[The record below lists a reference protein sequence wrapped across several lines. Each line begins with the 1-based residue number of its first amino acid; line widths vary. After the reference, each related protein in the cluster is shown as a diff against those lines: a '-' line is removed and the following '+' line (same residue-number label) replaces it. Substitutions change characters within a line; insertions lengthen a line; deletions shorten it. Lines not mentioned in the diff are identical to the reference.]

1 MALVVCEECSNSVSD
16 KAAACPK
23 CGAPLPSQQNNT
35 KGQQEAKPAPR
46 NIVAAG
52 LSLIPGA
59 AVFTTAAG
67 GVFGIFF
74 AIFVIMA
81 FVVVGVGGCTGCLYA
96 TGMVQSSSGR

>member
-23 CGAPLPSQQNNT
+23 CGAPLPSQQNDT
-35 KGQQEAKPAPR
+35 KGQQEAKSVPR
-46 NIVAAG
+46 NKVAAG

-74 AIFVIMA
+74 AIFVTFA
-81 FVVVGVGGCTGCLYA
+81 VVAVVAGGCTGCLFV
-96 TGMVQSSSGR
+96 TGMAQSPSGR